1 MSDSVTELRLD
12 HQEEKMQELKASIE
26 KLNDTIG
33 QMTRTF
39 IAAQVCEQRV
49 SKIEGD
55 LTDTQKAIAELVG
68 LQRDQSASIASLG
81 ELLKSQADMVKSHE
95 VTVSEVKRL
104 KQVLIGGIG
113 LSALVNPTAQ
123 GALKRILEALAGQ

>member
-1 MSDSVTELRLD
+1 
-12 HQEEKMQELKASIE
+12 MQELKASIE

-81 ELLKSQADMVKSHE
+81 ELLKAQADIVKSHE